1 MDTLQC
7 TMYLALCN
15 HASPA
20 LQLEFLFES
29 GEEALVFCS
38 RDTQFNIAPNKCE
51 IVLGS
56 DATTNDMG
64 INHQGLQ
71 IEWNMSSM
79 STRQN
84 TSPWTVSINI
94 KCHLALVPASQA
106 ILNIQE
112 GSLTYTP
119 FATELK
125 ETHLPFFVVMHDRV
139 YVLGNQF
146 KTKPVLSTAITI
158 GNFSPTSLFRKRTSP
173 ISRQSF
179 HTVRTFYL
187 MFTR

>member
-1 MDTLQC
+1 MPHLHCNWSSYLNRERRHLFSVPETLNSILHQISAKL
-7 TMYLALCN
+7 YLVLMPQQMIW
-15 HASPA
+15 ASTIRGF
-20 LQLEFLFES
+20 QE
-29 GEEALVFCS
+29 
-38 RDTQFNIAPNKCE
+38 
-51 IVLGS
+51 
-56 DATTNDMG
+56 
-64 INHQGLQ
+64 LQ

-94 KCHLALVPASQA
+94 KCHSALVPASQA

-125 ETHLPFFVVMHDRV
+125 GTHLPFFVVMHDRV